1 MRFSRFLVR
10 VFPSLIAIVL
20 LGGAAHLGCAWGLD
34 GHQSTLVVDG
44 PVARYQRYVFE
55 VTLWVTLGIFVV
67 VGSVLAYATIKFRA
81 RSRADEH
88 AEPPPQGHGNPLVEM
103 GLIVGSILLLVIIAV
118 PTVKGIWYTH
128 LVPEEYRDNLMTVR
142 AVGYQWWFKFE
153 YPDIQA
159 QTAGADGV
167 VRETPLVTGNEL
179 VVPVNTPIRVD
190 LRTVDVIHSFWVP
203 KLAGKVDMIPNRAN
217 YLWFKAERA
226 GYYWGQCAEFCG
238 ESHGLMRF
246 RVIVLEPDDWARWV
260 ERQTQLARI
269 PSPETAAAHETPRIQ
284 LATFKRNAVPR
295 FEGDMFAVWQE
306 LQEEPVAE
314 DAALIARGRALFREK
329 ACIGCHTVRGH
340 EGAGIT
346 GPDLTKFGSRTT
358 VAASILDN
366 TPENLKRWI
375 LEPDVVKPGNKMWH
389 GGYVDAISKE
399 PIITVD
405 EDEAHAL
412 VAYLM
417 SLR

>member
-10 VFPSLIAIVL
+10 VLQSSIVVAL
-20 LGGAAHLGCAWGLD
+20 LGGAAHLASAWGLD
-34 GHQSTLVVDG
+34 GHQSTIVVDG
-44 PVARYQRYVFE
+44 PVARYQLYVFK

-88 AEPPPQGHGNPLVEM
+88 AEPPPQSHGNPLVEM

-128 LVPEEYRDNLMTVR
+128 LIPEEYRDNLMTVR
-142 AVGYQWWFKFE
+142 ATGYQWWFKFE

-159 QTAGADGV
+159 KTAGPDGV
-167 VRETPLVTGNEL
+167 VRETPLITGNEL

-246 RVIVLEPDDWARWV
+246 RVIVLEPDEWARWV

-269 PSPETAAAHETPRIQ
+269 PSPETAAAYEKPRIE
-284 LATFKRNAVPR
+284 LAAFRRNAVPR
-295 FEGDMFAVWQE
+295 FEGDMFAVWQD
-306 LQEEPVAE
+306 LQQEPEAE

-329 ACIGCHTVRGH
+329 NCVGCHTVRGH
-340 EGAGIT
+340 EGMGIT

-358 VAASILDN
+358 VAAAILDN

-389 GGYVDAISKE
+389 GGYVDALTKE
-399 PIITVD
+399 PIFTVD

-412 VAYLM
+412 VAYLL